1 MPTKTEVTKGR
12 WGGRWREGEG
22 RRGRERKKEPKRK
35 KERKKTRLQPDKSRD
50 CRIFRQAG
58 CYSYGD
64 WSTKSWNRK
73 GVYRVWWGHELT
85 THLWTSVNFAG
96 LGSYISL
103 LGFLTNY
110 LILRRSLQQC
120 WGIFANWPQLK
131 VEKIV
136 VCFTDVYWAI
146 RRVNRG
152 YFLAARRY
160 EISLRVLKNIFEHEK
175 INLVSSSD
183 HVIFYLL
190 NKHHQKCQTIS
201 F

>member
-1 MPTKTEVTKGR
+1 ME
-12 WGGRWREGEG
+12 REEEG
-22 RRGRERKKEPKRK
+22 RRGGGEGGRESKKEPKRK

-50 CRIFRQAG
+50 CRIFRQG
-58 CYSYGD
+58 CYSYFMVQSERRY

-73 GVYRVWWGHELT
+73 GVYRLWWGHELT
-85 THLWTSVNFAG
+85 THHWTSVNFAD

-131 VEKIV
+131 VEKTV

-175 INLVSSSD
+175 INLVSSSG
-183 HVIFYLL
+183 HVMFYLL

>member
-1 MPTKTEVTKGR
+1 M
-12 WGGRWREGEG
+12 
-22 RRGRERKKEPKRK
+22 
-35 KERKKTRLQPDKSRD
+35 
-50 CRIFRQAG
+50 
-58 CYSYGD
+58 
-64 WSTKSWNRK
+64 
-73 GVYRVWWGHELT
+73 
-85 THLWTSVNFAG
+85 SVNFAD

-131 VEKIV
+131 VEKTV

-175 INLVSSSD
+175 INLVSSSG
-183 HVIFYLL
+183 HVMFYLL
-190 NKHHQKCQTIS
+190 YKHQAEMPNHFIS
-201 F
+201 IFYERRELLLPPQGFRPEVEIPSRHSSSLRVF

>member
-1 MPTKTEVTKGR
+1 MLSYLWTKDPKILNYHPMPTKTEVTKGR

-110 LILRRSLQQC
+110 FKTPFTRAQ
-120 WGIFANWPQLK
+120 
-131 VEKIV
+131 KIGTTRQIV
-136 VCFTDVYWAI
+136 GTVPRLPVP
-146 RRVNRG
+146 RLPPGR
-152 YFLAARRY
+152 
-160 EISLRVLKNIFEHEK
+160 
-175 INLVSSSD
+175 
-183 HVIFYLL
+183 
-190 NKHHQKCQTIS
+190 
-201 F
+201 